1 MDSLPQEILDNI
13 LGRIPARESDIR
25 NEELW
30 ELQEWTDVN
39 SEASDPETPRL
50 RPDLAAVCRKF
61 QLGIE
66 RATFRSLR
74 ITSDDFKFVRDAFKR
89 CPNRQTSLREL
100 RVDIVTLEYRHSSGP
115 SDIVENMA
123 HCDIAHTEIL
133 KELMLML
140 SEWPDDTRVSLSIS
154 LNDKHFRQSR
164 YTELYHFTVV
174 NP

>member
-39 SEASDPETPRL
+39 SEAFDRIL
-50 RPDLAAVCRKF
+50 RPCAAHFSWASNGQPFAHSESQV
-61 QLGIE
+61 
-66 RATFRSLR
+66 T
-74 ITSDDFKFVRDAFKR
+74 TSNFVRDAFKR

-140 SEWPDDTRVSLSIS
+140 SE
-154 LNDKHFRQSR
+154 
-164 YTELYHFTVV
+164 
-174 NP
+174 